1 MNVGSKWVRVPAP
14 NVLAQVN
21 PFFSTTP
28 FLYPLKTWEEHMFS
42 DVFREFLKKLGTWN
56 RLTIEISDED
66 VNWCRLGGGGGCN
79 YRLQISFI
87 MYLANLS
94 ELTNFNSPLNYQ
106 KTYGFL
112 IISGGIEFN

>member
-14 NVLAQVN
+14 NILVQVN

-42 DVFREFLKKLGTWN
+42 DVFREFLKKLVTWN

-66 VNWCRLGGGGGCN
+66 VNWCRLGEGGGVVIKLSSPG
-79 YRLQISFI
+79 FI
-87 MYLANLS
+87 YYVSS
-94 ELTNFNSPLNYQ
+94 EFKRIN
-106 KTYGFL
+106 
-112 IISGGIEFN
+112 